1 MRYGVLDWAPVYLS
15 EEKHFDLKHQVGHT
29 SYTNGLEFL
38 VHYYVVTFLIN
49 YSKGRRG
56 PAGFF
61 FMLGVT
67 VFVLIYWLN
76 PPGNAWLGNVS
87 LICHWFLNIW
97 TSYVSGLQALDYV
110 PKKQLAQQLD

>member
-1 MRYGVLDWAPVYLS
+1 MVYLIGRQSDLS
-15 EEKHFDLKHQVGHT
+15 EEKHFDLKASGWA
-29 SYTNGLEFL
+29 YFL
-38 VHYYVVTFLIN
+38 YEWAGIPGTLLCGYISDKLF
-49 YSKGRRG
+49 KGRRG

-76 PPGNAWLGNVS
+76 PPGNAWLDNVS
-87 LICHWFLNIW
+87 LIAIGFLI
-97 TSYVSGLQALDYV
+97 YGPVMLIGLQALDYV